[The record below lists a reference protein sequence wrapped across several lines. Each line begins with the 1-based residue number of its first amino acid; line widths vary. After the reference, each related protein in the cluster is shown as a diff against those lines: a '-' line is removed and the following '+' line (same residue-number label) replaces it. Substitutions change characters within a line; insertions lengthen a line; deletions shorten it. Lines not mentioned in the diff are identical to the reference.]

1 MAQNWEEDDLEPRG
15 GFVAAMNADGEF
27 VKIAD
32 LDEDGNV
39 TPVGRAKTEPED
51 QPLPIVHDDQPFIH
65 DTVANEVLARGRL
78 GERRYGTRLQPFN
91 GRRALQD
98 AYEEC
103 LDMAVYLRQ
112 QLSERE
118 GIVGAWCALDESV
131 RSAIEIAAPDLEE
144 LLERL
149 VGDVAA
155 AARPAKP

>member
-1 MAQNWEEDDLEPRG
+1 VSQNWEEDDLEPRG
-15 GFVAAMNADGEF
+15 GFVAAMNADGEL

-32 LDEDGNV
+32 VDEDGNV

-51 QPLPIVHDDQPFIH
+51 QPLPIAHDDQPFIH

-98 AYEEC
+98 AYEEV
-103 LDMAVYLRQ
+103 LDAAVYLRQ
-112 QLSERE
+112 EISERE
-118 GIVGAWCALDESV
+118 GVVGAWCALDESV
-131 RSAIEIAAPDLEE
+131 RSDIEDAAPDLAE

-149 VGDVAA
+149 TGDVAA
-155 AARPAKP
+155 AARPAKS

>member
-1 MAQNWEEDDLEPRG
+1 MSQNWEEDDLEPRG
-15 GFVAAMNADGEF
+15 GFVAAMNADGEL

-32 LDEDGNV
+32 VDEDGNV

-51 QPLPIVHDDQPFIH
+51 QPLPIAHDDQPFIH

-98 AYEEC
+98 AYEEV
-103 LDMAVYLRQ
+103 LDAAVYLRQ
-112 QLSERE
+112 EISERE
-118 GIVGAWCALDESV
+118 GVVGAWCALDESV
-131 RSAIEIAAPDLEE
+131 RSDIEDAAPDLAE

-149 VGDVAA
+149 TGDVAA
-155 AARPAKP
+155 AARPAKS